1 MKSSIVVSGFIVLAV
16 VLWPGVSYGQGKL
29 PQVAVQAAKKAS
41 AGGVKK
47 AAVLSP
53 GAREMHALRESPL
66 FNRIT
71 PTKQEDLRVFFPE
84 LEPIQQKALSARYY
98 QVMDEFVAFK
108 RDLDV
113 RLFYQTLPGE
123 ARPFL
128 PLEREEL
135 FKQLG
140 SLSVRIRALKAGP
153 FRKDPAAEAALDYL
167 NEAAGRIDPTF
178 KNMFGAKEWPRGN
191 RQYNDREFFLQSPPR
206 FGWLAPAKAGEG
218 ALFAFSRCKKIMEKL
233 PVRRVAVLNDDAGLL
248 AILQRWQKRG
258 GFGSG
263 AEWSFYSNARSLQ
276 RELKLGKKFDLIL
289 TDVLVP
295 GGGGPLIAAQL
306 RQNSIPT
313 PIIALTQYEDSP
325 ATALWLYSAGM
336 DGMIT
341 VDSFFGAR
349 DGDMLFLAQKLQ
361 NYFYYRDL
369 HHWTY

>member
-1 MKSSIVVSGFIVLAV
+1 MKSGIAVGGFIVLAA
-16 VLWPGVSYGQGKL
+16 VLGPGVSYGQGKL
-29 PQVAVQAAKKAS
+29 PQVAVQAAKKA
-41 AGGVKK
+41 AGSGVKK
-47 AAVLSP
+47 KAVLSP

-66 FNRIT
+66 FKPII
-71 PTKQEDLRVFFPE
+71 PTKAEDLHVFFPG
-84 LEPIQQKALSARYY
+84 LETLQQTALAARYS
-98 QVMDEFVAFK
+98 QVMEEFVAFK
-108 RDLDV
+108 RELDV
-113 RLFYQTLPGE
+113 RLFYQTMPGE

-128 PLEREEL
+128 PLEKEEL

-191 RQYNDREFFLQSPPR
+191 RKYDAREFALQTPPR
-206 FGWLAPAKAGEG
+206 FGWLAPVKAGEG
-218 ALFAFSRCKKIMEKL
+218 AFFAFSRCKKIMEKL
-233 PVRRVAVLNDDAGLL
+233 PVRRVAVLNDDPDLL
-248 AILQRWQKRG
+248 AIFQRWQKRG
-258 GFGSG
+258 GFGEG
-263 AEWSFYSNARSLQ
+263 AEWSFYSNARNLQ
-276 RELKLGKKFDLIL
+276 RELKLGKKFDLII

-325 ATALWLYSAGM
+325 ATSLWLYSAGL
-336 DGMIT
+336 DGLISI
-341 VDSFFGAR
+341 DCFFGSR